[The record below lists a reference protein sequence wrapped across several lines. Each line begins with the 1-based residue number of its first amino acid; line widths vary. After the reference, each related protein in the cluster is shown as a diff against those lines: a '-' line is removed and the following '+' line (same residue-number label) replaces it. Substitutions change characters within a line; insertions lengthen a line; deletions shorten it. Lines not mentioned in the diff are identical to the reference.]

1 MISNGYVHYDAA
13 FGAGLAYMRYYD
25 NDKALGYFAQT
36 VSLNPSHFEALYLMA
51 EIKKQNKDFVSARL
65 YLERILAIVY
75 NEKVICGFSEKDYLS
90 VKYFEKRKKDS
101 LIMLKQM

>member
-1 MISNGYVHYDAA
+1 
-13 FGAGLAYMRYYD
+13 
-25 NDKALGYFAQT
+25 
-36 VSLNPSHFEALYLMA
+36 MA

-90 VKYFEKRKKDS
+90 AKDFEKRKKDS